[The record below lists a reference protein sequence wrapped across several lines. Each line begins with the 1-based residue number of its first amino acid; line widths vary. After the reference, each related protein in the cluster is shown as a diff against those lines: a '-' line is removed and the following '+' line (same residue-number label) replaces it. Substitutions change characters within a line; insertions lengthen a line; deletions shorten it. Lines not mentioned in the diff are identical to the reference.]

1 MGASRAR
8 TCKDQIERTVKHEI
22 MKKLTWDSFTK
33 KIHIKVSIELLYQ
46 SWTTEKGICS
56 WFLKDATYER
66 EDKKLANEAE
76 VDLRGFELV
85 GYEFVNM

>member
-1 MGASRAR
+1 
-8 TCKDQIERTVKHEI
+8 

-33 KIHIKVSIELLYQ
+33 KIHIKVSIELLYR

-66 EDKKLANEAE
+66 EDKKLANETE
-76 VDLRGFELV
+76 VDLRGFELA